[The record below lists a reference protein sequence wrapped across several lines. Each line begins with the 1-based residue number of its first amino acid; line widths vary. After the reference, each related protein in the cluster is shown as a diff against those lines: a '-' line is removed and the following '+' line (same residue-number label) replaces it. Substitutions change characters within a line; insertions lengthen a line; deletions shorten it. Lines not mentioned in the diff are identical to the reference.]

1 MTWLDGLCLLLIVLI
16 ASIASWQGTVR
27 SAIALIGFYIGGKVA
42 LFLAQRLAPM
52 VQWFP
57 NASANMAFVF
67 VIAFFIVA
75 VLTFLVAYL
84 TEQITQFSLE
94 EADHLVAFPI
104 GLLLGI
110 TLTHWIV
117 QLMVWVFGTN
127 PTFTVLVNDSPVA
140 KELLTF
146 QATKEGI
153 ARLFQW
159 SQSP

>member
-1 MTWLDGLCLLLIVLI
+1 MTWLDGICLLLVVLI

-27 SAIALIGFYIGGKVA
+27 SAIALVGFYMGGKCA

-57 NASANMAFVF
+57 HASANVASVF

-75 VLTFLVAYL
+75 MLTFLVAYL
-84 TEQITQFSLE
+84 TEQITQLSLE

-127 PTFTVLVNDSPVA
+127 PAFIVLINNSPVA

-146 QATKEGI
+146 QATKGAI